1 MVWWRWSSGAGGGSH
16 GNMYWLLVSTGWFVS
31 TYSTGVVK
39 LSFSKAGGETGVSCE
54 FVHVMSG
61 DGQLW
66 YLVSG
71 LSPHITGAL
80 SSADF
85 AFASMKQNTSRAL
98 SVGDS
103 SPGILPELEGMGVGV
118 DMATLFAAIIF
129 CRKPL
134 ALKLL

>member
-1 MVWWRWSSGAGGGSH
+1 MT
-16 GNMYWLLVSTGWFVS
+16 GNRNWPLASMTGGWFVS
-31 TYSTGVVK
+31 TYSTGVEK
-39 LSFSKAGGETGVSCE
+39 LSFSKAGGETGVSWE
-54 FVHVMSG
+54 LVQLISG

-71 LSPHITGAL
+71 LSPHITGV
-80 SSADF
+80 SSGVF
-85 AFASMKQNTSRAL
+85 AFASMKQNMSRAL

-103 SPGILPELEGMGVGV
+103 RPGILPEPLGTGVGV
-118 DMATLFAAIIF
+118 DIEMLFAAMMF